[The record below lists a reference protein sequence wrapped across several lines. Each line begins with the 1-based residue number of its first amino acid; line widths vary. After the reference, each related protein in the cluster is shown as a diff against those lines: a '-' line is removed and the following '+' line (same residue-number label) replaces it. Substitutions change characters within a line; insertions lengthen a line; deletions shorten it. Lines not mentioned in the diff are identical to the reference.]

1 MKFIKGI
8 NFLSLA
14 KSDINPGWGNIAKSG
29 VFPESTRMGKVG
41 AKVSIP
47 SYTTSISIPVYS
59 VKGANTCSS
68 FSFQLI
74 KGLTTY
80 QKRNPD

>member
-1 MKFIKGI
+1 
-8 NFLSLA
+8 
-14 KSDINPGWGNIAKSG
+14 
-29 VFPESTRMGKVG
+29 MGKVG